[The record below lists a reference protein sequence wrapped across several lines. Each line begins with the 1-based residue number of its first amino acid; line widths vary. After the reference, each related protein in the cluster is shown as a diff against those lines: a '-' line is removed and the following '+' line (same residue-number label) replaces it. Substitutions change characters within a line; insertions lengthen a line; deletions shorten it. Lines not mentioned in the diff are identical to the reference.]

1 MHVKSV
7 ESHHMRA
14 LPTSRKVMQ
23 RKCIDLENEIRGL
36 LRIFGVVLPL
46 RLSRGAFDA
55 AVRETIET
63 DPALSHALLPM
74 LEARAMLF
82 ETFTELDRRVK
93 RAAREDTICQ
103 RFMTVPGVGEIT
115 ALSFKAAVD
124 DPARFKSSRTV
135 GAHFGLTPRRFQSGE
150 TDNPGRISHAGDV
163 DVRAALYAAA
173 NAMLMRSITWSSLK
187 AWGVRLMK
195 TKGRRR
201 AIVAVAR
208 KIAVVLHRM
217 WADGTDFRLGSEAAA

>member
-1 MHVKSV
+1 
-7 ESHHMRA
+7 MRA
-14 LPTSRKVMQ
+14 LLTSRKVMQ

-46 RLSRGAFDA
+46 RLSRGASDA

-82 ETFTELDRRVK
+82 ETFIELDRQVK
-93 RAAREDTICQ
+93 RAAREDGICR

-124 DPARFKSSRTV
+124 DPARFKSFRTV

-150 TDNPGRISHAGDV
+150 TDTPGRTMPVTSTFG
-163 DVRAALYAAA
+163 L
-173 NAMLMRSITWSSLK
+173 RST
-187 AWGVRLMK
+187 RPR
-195 TKGRRR
+195 TPC
-201 AIVAVAR
+201 
-208 KIAVVLHRM
+208 
-217 WADGTDFRLGSEAAA
+217 